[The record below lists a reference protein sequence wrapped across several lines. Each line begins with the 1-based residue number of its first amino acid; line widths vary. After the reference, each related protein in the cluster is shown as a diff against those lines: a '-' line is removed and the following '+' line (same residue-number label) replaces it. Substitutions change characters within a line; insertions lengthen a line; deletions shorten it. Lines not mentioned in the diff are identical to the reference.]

1 MTAPPECVDA
11 AVIGGGPA
19 GAALAG
25 LLATRGFVCALIDD
39 SKPRRAA
46 RLETLL
52 PSAMEALHRCGLD
65 EVVSKLSEPDAR
77 RHASRW
83 DSDAWIYR
91 DEARSGRCIDR
102 STFDAQLRE
111 WARAR
116 GAHVVEDA
124 TAQVV
129 DAGLGIVEI
138 ASSTGVRRL
147 QAKAIAVASGRVAKL
162 DPCIA
167 RLAESGPAT
176 AALAFDLQ
184 NDSSAQRGDAAV
196 AAAREGW
203 AWRIGDLR
211 GGGTCVVV
219 VDDDAEGGVR
229 AACQRVLRESMPLF
243 AAQCGELLG
252 AVRANV
258 QLREPVGSVFLLG
271 DAAAGLDPLAS
282 QGTEKA
288 LVGAEHAAL
297 AIAAAVEDAS
307 LRDAAIACHARWE
320 RDLFHAHRRTCA
332 GFYAR
337 VVRHAAEPFWQRR
350 SVIETAKAPLPK
362 RLVRVRSI
370 SEHLVLERRG
380 ANLER
385 SIGYGH
391 DLASARVRIG
401 RVCLEPILAAFAEPR
416 SIDDG
421 IARCGQDARVF
432 PLGTAAVR
440 AAIAEAVSLGLLTD
454 C

>member
-1 MTAPPECVDA
+1 MTALPECVDA
-11 AVIGGGPA
+11 VVIGGGPA

-25 LLATRGFVCALIDD
+25 LLAARGFSCALIDD

-52 PSAMEALHRCGLD
+52 PSAMEALQRCGLD
-65 EVVSKLSEPDAR
+65 EVVRNLSEPDER

-83 DSDAWIYR
+83 DSDEWVYR

-124 TAQVV
+124 TARVS
-129 DAGLGIVEI
+129 DAVLGIVEI
-138 ASSTGVRRL
+138 ASSTDVRRL

-162 DPCIA
+162 DTRIA
-167 RLAESGPAT
+167 RLSESGPAT

-184 NDSSAQRGDAAV
+184 HDSSAKRCDAAV

-203 AWRIGDLR
+203 AWRIGDQL
-211 GGGTCVVV
+211 GGGMCVVV

-229 AACQRVLRESMPLF
+229 AACQRVLRESMPEF
-243 AAQCGELLG
+243 AAQCGDLLG

-288 LVGAEHAAL
+288 LVGAENALL
-297 AIAAAVEDAS
+297 AIAAALVDPS

-320 RDLFHAHRRTCA
+320 RDLFHAHQKTCA
-332 GFYAR
+332 SFYAR
-337 VVRHAAEPFWQRR
+337 VARHAAQPFWQRR
-350 SVIETAKAPLPK
+350 SAIEQAKVPMPA
-362 RLVRVRSI
+362 RLVRTTSVA
-370 SEHLVLERRG
+370 EHPVLERRG
-380 ANLER
+380 STLER
-385 SIGYGH
+385 SVGYGR

-401 RVCLEPILAAFAEPR
+401 RVALEPLLSAFAEPR
-416 SIDDG
+416 SVEDG
-421 IARCGQDARVF
+421 IARTGQDARVF

-440 AAIAEAVSLGLLTD
+440 AAITDAISLGLLTE

>member
-1 MTAPPECVDA
+1 MSALPECCDV

-25 LLATRGFVCALIDD
+25 LLAARGFSCALIDD

-52 PSAMEALHRCGLD
+52 PSAMEALHRCGLE
-65 EVVSKLSEPDAR
+65 EVVRSCSEPDAR

-83 DSDAWIYR
+83 DSDEWVYR
-91 DEARSGRCIDR
+91 DEARAGRCLDR
-102 STFDAQLRE
+102 STFDAQLRH
-111 WARAR
+111 WARTR

-124 TAQVV
+124 TARLIDAEAGDVEVV
-129 DAGLGIVEI
+129 TATD
-138 ASSTGVRRL
+138 VRRL
-147 QAKAIAVASGRVAKL
+147 KAKAIAIASGRVAKL
-162 DPCIA
+162 DKRIA

-176 AALAFDLQ
+176 AALAFKF
-184 NDSSAQRGDAAV
+184 QRNGSLMVSDAAV

-203 AWRIGDLR
+203 AWRIGDQR
-211 GGGTCVVV
+211 GGGMCVVV

-229 AACQRVLRESMPLF
+229 AACQRVLHEAMPDF
-243 AAQCGELLG
+243 AEQCGELTS

-258 QLREPVGSVFLLG
+258 QLREPIASAFLLG

-288 LVGAEHAAL
+288 LVGAENAAL
-297 AIAAAVEDAS
+297 AIAAALEEPA
-307 LRDAAIACHARWE
+307 LRDAAVACHARWE
-320 RDLFHAHRRTCA
+320 RDLFQAHRKTCA
-332 GFYAR
+332 SFYAR

-350 SVIETAKAPLPK
+350 SAIEQLKHPMPA
-362 RLVRVRSI
+362 RLVRATSVA
-370 SEHLVLERRG
+370 EQLVLERRG
-380 ANLER
+380 ATLER
-385 SIGYGH
+385 SVGYGR

-401 RVCLEPILAAFAEPR
+401 RVALEPLLSAFAEPR
-416 SIDDG
+416 SVEDG
-421 IARCGQDARVF
+421 IARTGQDARVF

-440 AAIAEAVSLGLLTD
+440 AAIAEAIALGLLTEG
-454 C
+454 